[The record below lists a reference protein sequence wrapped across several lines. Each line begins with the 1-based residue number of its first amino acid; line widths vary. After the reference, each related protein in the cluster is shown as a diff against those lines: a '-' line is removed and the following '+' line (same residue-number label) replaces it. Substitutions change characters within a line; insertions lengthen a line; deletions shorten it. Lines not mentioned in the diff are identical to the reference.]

1 LHSGCQVLT
10 AELSELK
17 NKATV
22 ISRGELIASAQ
33 AIVDKIVKIY
43 SIPTD
48 LFPNLETAGVRYSS
62 SYANRTVTGDI
73 ISLERFKELMAPEN
87 TFTQTDPEE
96 HDYESE
102 EDEEDEEDD
111 DDEDD
116 EDKPMSRREAREFL
130 AQQGHQTLVE
140 SNRERITDYSESVS
154 ESASEAELIREI
166 HKNRVFPEGM
176 SLREQIDESAA
187 IVNYKRS
194 QSKAVELAR
203 AIKGKDSVSTDAAST
218 QRDPQAGSGPK
229 IETDLA
235 ASMKRSGFNLNNKTQ
250 RYEKTLPN
258 GKVLVKVQ
266 GQSPFLVG

>member
-1 LHSGCQVLT
+1 M
-10 AELSELK
+10 EKILK
-17 NKATV
+17 
-22 ISRGELIASAQ
+22 
-33 AIVDKIVKIY
+33 
-43 SIPTD
+43 
-48 LFPNLETAGVRYSS
+48 
-62 SYANRTVTGDI
+62 
-73 ISLERFKELMAPEN
+73 APEAEVTPEVTPEVVTPKDEPVEEVTPEVDTSN
-87 TFTQTDPEE
+87 ETELADLLEKEKGRGKPDPEKAKE
-96 HDYESE
+96 RYTKKHEAPAE
-102 EDEEDEEDD
+102 D